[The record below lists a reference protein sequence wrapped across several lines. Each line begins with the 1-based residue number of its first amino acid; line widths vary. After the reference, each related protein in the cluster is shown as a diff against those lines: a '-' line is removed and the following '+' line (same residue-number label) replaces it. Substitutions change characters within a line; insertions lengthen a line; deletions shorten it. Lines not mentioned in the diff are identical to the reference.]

1 MEYRT
6 KQPENL
12 PLLQR
17 FGRWLSLKQYQIEVT
32 FGVYMFTPTE
42 KFIFWSV
49 VFLLSAMGSIA
60 TILYLPQHILFIINR
75 AWFYVNG
82 GESSGVLASSGM
94 GAAKSALSLSLES
107 VDPTTGLAATAT
119 GTLRE
124 L

>member
-12 PLLQR
+12 SPFQR
-17 FGRWLSLKQYQIEVT
+17 LGRWLSLKQYQIEVT

-60 TILYLPQHILFIINR
+60 TILYLPQHIVFIINR

-82 GESSGVLASSGM
+82 GENGSASSSIL
-94 GAAKSALSLSLES
+94 AAKNAVSLSLTS
-107 VDPTTGLAATAT
+107 DYTTPTAAAE
-119 GTLRE
+119 TLRE

>member
-6 KQPENL
+6 KEPENQSA
-12 PLLQR
+12 PQR

-82 GESSGVLASSGM
+82 GESNGAFGSSNVVA
-94 GAAKSALSLSLES
+94 AAKNALSLSLES
-107 VDPTTGLAATAT
+107 TNDLTSTAT
-119 GTLRE
+119 ETLRE